1 MFELPGNG
9 SARSRR
15 SFLGTVGAAVGAT
28 ALTGRA
34 AAGGGYDTVD
44 IVEAGADN
52 DGGESITPILED
64 VVESNTRVYFPP
76 GRYYMDEQLR
86 FTGFEKLWLDG
97 NGATIVPAP
106 ADEYKGEA
114 RLFKLGTYYAP
125 GEWLRI
131 GGLTFDFTAENTGL
145 RAIQAQ
151 VNDAWIHDV
160 NVVGEHDAGTWGPL
174 LVDILDP
181 DAVGAVDR
189 VSMPDGGEFTKN
201 TPGDANPTVNIGPT
215 GFIVSPYH
223 EGTLWVRDCVV
234 GPFPDNGLYD
244 SSGDTGTVQ
253 VYGGEFR
260 NSNVANIR
268 LEGDNAL
275 VDGATVVVNENR
287 EDDVNQRGIRLDGG
301 EDVLVTDTSVY
312 LNAPNGHAITVMS
325 EIASATIRNTQI
337 RIGGDDVN
345 DGIVISDGAGDVQID
360 ECDIVTGAMG
370 QAIQIGRGD
379 GDVLVEQ
386 VTITGDASG
395 AHGGR
400 EAVRCTRDGAE
411 LLGNV
416 VEQPGDGYRR
426 ALGIYA
432 DEVVVSGGRYES
444 SHHPI
449 IIGGDDVLVTQ
460 TEARSYDGY
469 EAVKLIEGVGNAKLV
484 WSTFHEGFLV
494 QTPDEPRAYGNE
506 YPSA

>member
-1 MFELPGNG
+1 
-9 SARSRR
+9 
-15 SFLGTVGAAVGAT
+15 
-28 ALTGRA
+28 
-34 AAGGGYDTVD
+34 
-44 IVEAGADN
+44 
-52 DGGESITPILED
+52 
-64 VVESNTRVYFPP
+64 
-76 GRYYMDEQLR
+76 
-86 FTGFEKLWLDG
+86 
-97 NGATIVPAP
+97 
-106 ADEYKGEA
+106 
-114 RLFKLGTYYAP
+114 
-125 GEWLRI
+125 
-131 GGLTFDFTAENTGL
+131 
-145 RAIQAQ
+145 
-151 VNDAWIHDV
+151 
-160 NVVGEHDAGTWGPL
+160 
-174 LVDILDP
+174 
-181 DAVGAVDR
+181 
-189 VSMPDGGEFTKN
+189 
-201 TPGDANPTVNIGPT
+201 
-215 GFIVSPYH
+215 
-223 EGTLWVRDCVV
+223 
-234 GPFPDNGLYD
+234 
-244 SSGDTGTVQ
+244 

-325 EIASATIRNTQI
+325 EIASATIQRTEI
-337 RIGGDDVN
+337 TIGGDDVN
-345 DGIVISDGAGDVQID
+345 DGIVIGDGAGDVIID

-444 SHHPI
+444 THHPI
-449 IIGGDDVLVTQ
+449 IVGGGGALVTE
-460 TEARSYDGY
+460 TAARSYDEY
-469 EAVKLIEGVGNAKLV
+469 EAVRLLDGGEGAKLV
-484 WSTFHEGFLV
+484 WSTFYEGI
-494 QTPDEPRAYGNE
+494 QNNSGDEPTTYGND
-506 YPSA
+506 YPDA